1 MYRFISSES
10 SPGMKVNSL
19 ILLQRGE
26 NISSFDAVL
35 KSKNSEFL
43 KHAEKETVIEVGGDL
58 PDSGRGFASWDSRH
72 NNGLSEKMCAGGS

>member
-19 ILLQRGE
+19 TLLQRGE
-26 NISSFDAVL
+26 NISPVLDAVL

-43 KHAEKETVIEVGGDL
+43 KHAEKE
-58 PDSGRGFASWDSRH
+58 
-72 NNGLSEKMCAGGS
+72 N